1 MLAGKQEL
9 IHANRKCG
17 CSDMVNTRRK
27 NQAARGASANAGGAP
42 GEQPSANGPSP
53 RQQQE
58 EARPS
63 GPAMSEQRMTTI
75 EDGMLDLKEMIRKQ
89 AEEIERMNMEREAWK
104 KQQEEFQAIL
114 VNLGMSQQLP
124 QRHENQQEGQNP
136 QMER

>member
-1 MLAGKQEL
+1 MFLHECTARKPLVLAAKQEL
-9 IHANRKCG
+9 TNANRKYD
-17 CSDMVNTRRK
+17 CSDMMKTRRK

-58 EARPS
+58 EARPA

-75 EDGMLDLKEMIRKQ
+75 EDDMLDLKEMIRKQ
-89 AEEIERMNMEREAWK
+89 AEEIERMNREREAWK

-114 VNLGMSQQLP
+114 VNLGMGPATPSTT
-124 QRHENQQEGQNP
+124 
-136 QMER
+136 